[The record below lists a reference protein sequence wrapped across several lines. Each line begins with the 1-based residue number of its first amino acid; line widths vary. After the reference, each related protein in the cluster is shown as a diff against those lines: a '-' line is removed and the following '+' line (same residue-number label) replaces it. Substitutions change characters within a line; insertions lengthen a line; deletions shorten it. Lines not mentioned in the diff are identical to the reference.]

1 MIQQQMLDAF
11 NAQREVHKRLALL
24 EHGHQSAAP
33 EASASQ
39 VGPTCLTTMASLVEL
54 SQMEGLSPK
63 RYCNRCIVKYA
74 AAMCFAGE
82 KGTLVGWRCTLSG
95 A

>member
-24 EHGHQSAAP
+24 EHGHQSAVP

-39 VGPTCLTTMASLVEL
+39 VGPTSSMSTAFKWSCL
-54 SQMEGLSPK
+54 
-63 RYCNRCIVKYA
+63 
-74 AAMCFAGE
+74 
-82 KGTLVGWRCTLSG
+82 
-95 A
+95 